1 MLREPSVKAMFKEAY
16 PVPRPRLKGDILAPP
31 ISKRPML
38 IGTAFDYLLRFRME
52 REFAPCV
59 AGSWV
64 AEDAVAML
72 NEGVV
77 KCSRGVRAG
86 ANSRLAEARA
96 AHRAYMDTGVAG
108 DDLIKSSLDLAQLD
122 AIVRT
127 GRTYDFFV
135 VGADDVGDLRGILDV
150 AVRKFPLPS
159 KSCLL
164 NPTFGKGSHLVGG
177 ADADLIIDDTL
188 IDIKTTRTLSFSQDM
203 YNQVVGYYLLVLQGG
218 VDDMKGAEV
227 SSIGVYFARYGL
239 LHTIPTA
246 DIKRV
251 AEDGFMSSFEKAA
264 REMFPPIRVTNWHIV
279 PPPGKDKKSGS
290 GKGRTASRRLLRSVL
305 LRTVKSLGR

>member
-1 MLREPSVKAMFKEAY
+1 MLREPTVKAMFKEAY
-16 PVPRPRLKGDILAPP
+16 PVPRPRLKGDILATP

-38 IGTAFDYLLRFRME
+38 IGTAFDYLLRFYLE

-59 AGSWV
+59 ARRWV
-64 AEDAVAML
+64 AENAVDML
-72 NEGVV
+72 NDGEVECGQ
-77 KCSRGVRAG
+77 G
-86 ANSRLAEARA
+86 RLSEARA
-96 AHRAYMDTGVAG
+96 KLEAARNAHRAYMDTGVAG

-127 GRTYDFFV
+127 GRTYDFFDA
-135 VGADDVGDLRGILDV
+135 GADDMRDLRGILDV

-159 KSCLL
+159 KSCHL

-177 ADADLIIDDTL
+177 ADADLIIDGTL

-203 YNQVVGYYLLVLQGG
+203 YNQIVGYYLLALQGG

-239 LHTIPTA
+239 LHTIPTEA
-246 DIKRV
+246 SKGWRMAASWLPLKRRPR
-251 AEDGFMSSFEKAA
+251 GC
-264 REMFPPIRVTNWHIV
+264 
-279 PPPGKDKKSGS
+279 
-290 GKGRTASRRLLRSVL
+290 SRQYR
-305 LRTVKSLGR
+305 